1 MKTPDGAIAVT
12 FTGTAREYFGIWI
25 VNLALSIATLGIWSA
40 WAKVRNRA
48 YILGNTSID
57 GRPFG
62 YHARGLQV
70 LLARLVVVAFLAG
83 AYVVSLVSPVVS
95 GIVGVLFLLAMPWL
109 INRGLRFNA
118 VMTSWSTVRFGFR
131 GSYWPGL
138 VVFVVYPFLSIVSLG
153 LFLPYA
159 TRATKRYTIGGHRLG
174 VSDFTFTSGMAPF
187 WFAFFQVV
195 ACIVAGIL
203 VLVAIGAAG
212 IAIFSGQ
219 MEFPPAHSAWMT
231 VVLLVALFALFPFS
245 MLYAA
250 FLRNAIY
257 AGTAL
262 ENGHRFHSAI
272 SPALYVWIIV
282 SNAAAVACSLG
293 MLLPWARI
301 RMARYLCARTW
312 LIPAGSLDDIIDEAR
327 SRETAVGDAWMDL
340 DGIDVGAAV

>member
-1 MKTPDGAIAVT
+1 MKTPDGAVAVT

-25 VNLALSIATLGIWSA
+25 VNLMLSIATLGIWSA

-48 YILGNTSID
+48 YLLGNTSID
-57 GRPFG
+57 GRRFG
-62 YHARGLQV
+62 YHARGVQILLGRLIV
-70 LLARLVVVAFLAG
+70 LAVFAG
-83 AYVVSLVSPVVS
+83 IYAVSLVSPVVS
-95 GIVGVLFLLAMPWL
+95 GIVWLLFLLVMPWL
-109 INRGLRFNA
+109 INRGLMFNA

-131 GSYWPGL
+131 GSYWPSL
-138 VVFVVYPFLSIVSLG
+138 LVFVVYPFLSVVSLG

-159 TRATKRYTIGGHRLG
+159 TRAMKRYTISGHRLG
-174 VSDFTFTSGMAPF
+174 ASNFTFSSGMGPC
-187 WFAFFQVV
+187 WLAFFQVV

-203 VLVAIGAAG
+203 AVAATGVAG
-212 IAIFSGQ
+212 SAVFAGQLERLPADVIATAI
-219 MEFPPAHSAWMT
+219 
-231 VVLLVALFALFPFS
+231 VYLLALFVLFPFS
-245 MLYAA
+245 VFYGA

-262 ENGHRFHSAI
+262 EDGHRFHSAI
-272 SPALYVWIIV
+272 SPARYVWITV
-282 SNAAAVACSLG
+282 SNAAAIACSLG